1 MTSYSTPQPAIRPA
15 HTAHQRWRVLA
26 AGTLAN
32 AAFAMT
38 FSGIPMTAVMLRS
51 SYGLGPADLAWI
63 LGAMGLGIAA
73 SELPWGLLTDRWGDR
88 PVLLT
93 GLGGTTA
100 ALAALALWAVP
111 HGGHTPSLWLL
122 GGGLLLAG
130 LLGGSVNGASGR
142 AIMLWFD
149 ANQRGL
155 AMSIRQTAV
164 PLGGALGALLLP
176 WLALQHGFG
185 AVYAVLAAF
194 CALAALLCALWI
206 YEPHPAP
213 SARHSSKTPASAS
226 ALRNPAVWQLCLGIG
241 LLCVPQFALLQ
252 FGTLFL
258 HDVGRI
264 GPATIATSM
273 AALQIAAMVL
283 RIWSGHWTDK
293 HGNRQPY
300 LRSCIVV
307 STLLFGLLAFASA
320 SHTGGAALALL
331 LVLCGTAISAWHGV
345 AYADLATRA
354 GAAQAGTALGLCNT
368 FVFVANFLTPQG
380 VAALLPHAGWATVWL
395 AAAASSVAAWPLL
408 GRKA

>member
-1 MTSYSTPQPAIRPA
+1 MQTISPSQALA
-15 HTAHQRWRVLA
+15 HALQHRGKVLA

-51 SYGLGPADLAWI
+51 NYGLDTTALAWV
-63 LGAMGLGIAA
+63 LGVMGLGIAA

-93 GLGGTTA
+93 GLIGTTA

-111 HGGHTPSLWLL
+111 HGGQVPPLWLL

-149 ANQRGL
+149 AKQRGL

-176 WLALQHGFG
+176 WLALQYGFS
-185 AVYAVLAAF
+185 AVFAVLAAF
-194 CALAALLCALWI
+194 CSLAATLCALWI
-206 YEPHPAP
+206 YEPDRAP
-213 SARHSSKTPASAS
+213 SVRHSPKTPENPS
-226 ALRNPAVWQLCLGIG
+226 ALHNPAVWQLSLGIG
-241 LLCVPQFALLQ
+241 LLCAPQFAVLQ

-258 HDVGRI
+258 HDVGHI
-264 GPATIATSM
+264 GPAAIATSM

-283 RIWSGHWTDK
+283 RIWSGHWTDQR
-293 HGNRQPY
+293 GNRNAY
-300 LRSCIVV
+300 LRGCMVV
-307 STLLFGLLAFASA
+307 SAVLFAVLAATSA
-320 SHTGGAALALL
+320 AHTGSGAALALL
-331 LVLCGTAISAWHGV
+331 LVACGTAISAWHGV
-345 AYADLATRA
+345 AYAELATRA

-380 VAALLPHAGWATVWL
+380 VAALLPHASWAVVWL
-395 AAAASSVAAWPLL
+395 VAAACSLAAWPLL
-408 GRKA
+408 GRRA